1 MVSTPTRTTA
11 APAAAGRAT
20 SGGASGKP
28 AGSSTSGTGSAG
40 ARSAGAASTPGR
52 PAVTPAA
59 RVLAWN
65 RGFWSALEGTGKSRN
80 GSTYYLILGST
91 LALTAI
97 GIMMVLSASSVEAIA
112 AGESP
117 YSAALKQGGFAA
129 LGVFAMFVLSR
140 VNVVWLRRVAW
151 WLMLLAVAL
160 LGLVLLVGRSALG
173 NQNWIDVG
181 PFTFQPSEAA
191 KLALALWMATVLD
204 RKAKLLQEWRH
215 ALIPV
220 VFPGAVVVLVLILAG
235 NDLGTAMIVMIIV
248 AAALFFAGVR
258 LSFFAIS
265 GALLA
270 IGATVL
276 AVTSPNRM
284 CRILSWTGQTC
295 ADGSDLNYQST
306 NGLYGLASGGWFG
319 VGLGQSRQKY
329 SWIPEAHNDFIFAII
344 GEELGLVG
352 TIVVLVLFAILGTA
366 IYRVVVA
373 QHDVFHRVL
382 AGAIMVWLLGQA
394 SVNMAVVTGL
404 APVIGV
410 PLPFIS
416 YGGSALLMSLCAIGV
431 VLSLARAQMDPGMQ
445 PKKMLRFGPAAFANS
460 VRRARAARAA
470 GRSAASTAASR
481 SAARPAAKSA
491 GRPAGNPVTKGAG
504 KGAAKGAGN
513 SSGNA
518 ANKSSAQISTGKNTA
533 GKIPTIKNSAS
544 TNRTKA

>member
-1 MVSTPTRTTA
+1 MVSTPTRTPASASAATRQPTA
-11 APAAAGRAT
+11 KAPAAKASTAQAPKGPQSAGRKIR
-20 SGGASGKP
+20 G
-28 AGSSTSGTGSAG
+28 
-40 ARSAGAASTPGR
+40 
-52 PAVTPAA
+52 
-59 RVLAWN
+59 WYQ
-65 RGFWSALEGTGKSRN
+65 GFWSALEGSGKSRN

-97 GIMMVLSASSVEAIA
+97 GILMVLSASSVEAIA

-117 YSAALKQGGFAA
+117 YTAALKQGMFAGI
-129 LGVFAMFVLSR
+129 GVFGMFLLSR
-140 VNVVWLRRVAW
+140 VNVVWLKRGAW
-151 WLMLLAVAL
+151 IAIIAAFVLLV
-160 LGLVLLVGRSALG
+160 LVLLVGRSALG

-204 RKAKLLQEWRH
+204 RKAKLLSQAKH

-220 VFPGAVVVLVLILAG
+220 VIPGAGGVIALILMG
-235 NDLGTAMIVMIIV
+235 NDLGTAMIVMMIT

-258 LSFFAIS
+258 LYLFGIA
-265 GALLA
+265 GV
-270 IGATVL
+270 VL
-276 AVTSPNRM
+276 AAGTAVLALTSPNRV

-352 TIVVLVLFAILGTA
+352 TFVVLVLFAILGAA

-373 QHDVFHRVL
+373 QKDMFHRVL
-382 AGAIMVWLLGQA
+382 AGTIMVWLLGQA
-394 SVNMAVVTGL
+394 TVNMAVVTGL
-404 APVIGV
+404 APVVGI

-431 VLSLARAQMDPGMQ
+431 VLSLARAQMAPGLQ
-445 PKKMLRFGPAAFANS
+445 PKRLLRFGPASLAATL
-460 VRRARAARAA
+460 RKRGAARGAA
-470 GRSAASTAASR
+470 GKAAGKPAGSTA
-481 SAARPAAKSA
+481 K
-491 GRPAGNPVTKGAG
+491 T
-504 KGAAKGAGN
+504 AKGPVPGA
-513 SSGNA
+513 
-518 ANKSSAQISTGKNTA
+518 TA
-533 GKIPTIKNSAS
+533 DRKTPR
-544 TNRTKA
+544 RTPAPSNPARKRK